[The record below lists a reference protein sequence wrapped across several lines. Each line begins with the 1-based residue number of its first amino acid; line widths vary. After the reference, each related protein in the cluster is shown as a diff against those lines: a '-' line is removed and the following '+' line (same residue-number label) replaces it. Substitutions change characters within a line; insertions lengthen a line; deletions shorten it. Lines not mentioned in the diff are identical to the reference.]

1 MEYFPEMTDYDMD
14 TCAGRAQYL
23 AHTEIEPIKL
33 LIEHT
38 QFSLSVSI
46 ESLGECVQKYDKTHR
61 FEESCSCS
69 DIQMIMGSLVAPL
82 AYQSIMLILMSLMEE
97 AFKCWC
103 RTIGIVN
110 DGCPS
115 FDTGFKGKRKGELE
129 KTFDYLQEYTQIK
142 DVENDEDWEKIRAI
156 RLARNAVVHHGGRV
170 PEKDKKLLE
179 KYNMETNEED
189 NSVYIDKETMND
201 IYDTV
206 LSFIDRIFEKG
217 VILEKQS
224 FSDKKRKDN

>member
-1 MEYFPEMTDYDMD
+1 MEFFPEMTDYDMD

-46 ESLGECVQKYDKTHR
+46 ETLGECVQKYDKTRR

-69 DIQMIMGSLVAPL
+69 DIQMIMVSLVAPL

-110 DGCPS
+110 DDCPS
-115 FDTGFKGKRKGELE
+115 FDTDFQGKRKGELE
-129 KTFDYLQEYTQIK
+129 KAFDYLQEYTRIK
-142 DVENDEDWEKIRAI
+142 DIENDEDWENIRAI
-156 RLARNAVVHHGGRV
+156 RTARNAVVHQGGRV
-170 PEKDKKLLE
+170 PEKSKELLE
-179 KYNMETNEED
+179 KYNIEMREED
-189 NSVYIDKETMND
+189 NSVYIDKDTLND
-201 IYDTV
+201 IYNTV
-206 LSFIDRIFEKG
+206 ISFVDRIFEKG
-217 VILEKQS
+217 VVLERQS
-224 FSDKKRKDN
+224 FSGEKAGGR